1 MQLSE
6 KQYLFLKWFALIVL
20 PAFGAFYATVGAAW
34 GLPYVEP
41 IKTTVLALGVFI
53 GACIGVSTHYYY
65 DDNGDGDGT

>member
-1 MQLSE
+1 MQLPDRV
-6 KQYLFLKWFALIVL
+6 YDIVKWIALIVL
-20 PAFGAFYATVGAAW
+20 PAFGAFYATIGAAW

-65 DDNGDGDGT
+65 DDKGDGDGT